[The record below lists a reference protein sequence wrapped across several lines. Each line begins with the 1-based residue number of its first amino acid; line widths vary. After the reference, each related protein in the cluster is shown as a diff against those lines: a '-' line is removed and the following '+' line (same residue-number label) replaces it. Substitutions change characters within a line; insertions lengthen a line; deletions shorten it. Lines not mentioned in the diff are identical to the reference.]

1 MVVPSRTGWGV
12 EMRMSPFN
20 RATLAVFFLC
30 LVSLAGC
37 QHLVIDTEKI
47 VRADTDLPEIVGIIA
62 GFGTTFA
69 AFPDFLA
76 MIRRR
81 SSEGMNPRMGAIM
94 GAFQILWI
102 YYGMLI
108 ASRPVII
115 WNVIAVF
122 INFLTVGAYAYFL
135 RKEKEKSLGTSTGS
149 KSSS

>member
-1 MVVPSRTGWGV
+1 MAR
-12 EMRMSPFN
+12 FN
-20 RATLAVFFLC
+20 RVTLAALFL
-30 LVSLAGC
+30 SLLALTGC

-47 VRADTDLPEIVGIIA
+47 IKADVDLPEIVGILA

-94 GAFQILWI
+94 GAFQILWV
-102 YYGMLI
+102 YYGLLI

-135 RKEKEKSLGTSTGS
+135 RQERAKSGPATESQSNL
-149 KSSS
+149 